1 MHRSALTHIVIDC
14 DDLDAGAAFWSGALG
29 AKVASWDG
37 PYVFLEAKPGGL
49 HLGLQR
55 VPEAKTAKSRVH
67 LDISA
72 DDRDAEV
79 ARLEALGARRREQ
92 VESWWVMEDPNGN
105 EFCVLSA
112 DAGDLPQGAAAW
124 EP

>member
-14 DDLDAGAAFWSGALG
+14 DDLDAGVRFWSGALG
-29 AKVASWDG
+29 SEVAGRDG

-55 VPEAKTAKSRVH
+55 VPETKAAKSRVH

-79 ARLEALGARRREQ
+79 ARLEALGARRREL
-92 VESWWVMEDPNGN
+92 VKSWWVMEDPNGN

-112 DAGDLPQGAAAW
+112 DAGEMPADARTW
-124 EP
+124 EA